1 MSHYRYPRFGNYR
14 KIAPTFVLSSV
25 GLVVRDITSQDS
37 NLLDEI
43 HCQKHSLDAFHCNY
57 RCDLKPSKF
66 QADFPR
72 QTEPFQ
78 LQVSFN
84 RNLDTMNSQTVKVLD
99 PDF

>member
-1 MSHYRYPRFGNYR
+1 M
-14 KIAPTFVLSSV
+14 
-25 GLVVRDITSQDS
+25 GLVVRHITSQDS

-43 HCQKHSLDAFHCNY
+43 HWQKHSLDAFHCNS
-57 RCDLKPSKF
+57 RSDSKPSKF

>member
-1 MSHYRYPRFGNYR
+1 M
-14 KIAPTFVLSSV
+14 
-25 GLVVRDITSQDS
+25 GLVVRHITSQDS
-37 NLLDEI
+37 NLLEEI

-57 RCDLKPSKF
+57 RSHSKPSKF

-84 RNLDTMNSQTVKVLD
+84 RNLDTMNSQKIGSPGPRFQKKEGQVLY
-99 PDF
+99 

>member
-1 MSHYRYPRFGNYR
+1 M
-14 KIAPTFVLSSV
+14 
-25 GLVVRDITSQDS
+25 GLVVRHITSQDS

-78 LQVSFN
+78 LQVSST
-84 RNLDTMNSQTVKVLD
+84 RNLDTMNYQTMKVLD

>member
-1 MSHYRYPRFGNYR
+1 M
-14 KIAPTFVLSSV
+14 
-25 GLVVRDITSQDS
+25 GLVVTHVTSQDS

-57 RCDLKPSKF
+57 RSDLKPSKF

-84 RNLDTMNSQTVKVLD
+84 RNLDTMNSQTMEVLD
-99 PDF
+99 PDFRRRKNKF